1 MTFCNHST
9 RYCSKSSVRNLSVD
23 IWSLFGQLSSLSVQQ
38 TLAAQ
43 RIDYSVYYTLFTP
56 ALDWLLSCIS
66 YKAPISLLN
75 DILRQ
80 FEHNSHFSLEDGCSA
95 LILNSLLTQFPSEF
109 VASKV
114 LQFLELVKRVN
125 KDVMRDD
132 GSQTVCTS
140 VYPKHVLIR
149 NLGVSLISR
158 PNLLLEMEEK
168 EKLIILNEV
177 WKLMKKFRQNC
188 DYMSCVEIWIEFV
201 VKHFSL
207 TEINT
212 ILGEVIKR
220 MLPNRDFE
228 LHYNQ
233 LVGLMTKVVT
243 LKPQMDFA
251 ALFSMNNFMP
261 FLDLLQKESVKV
273 DACKAIVDSFVK
285 NFKHCAE
292 DINSEATTCDPV
304 ILNSMT
310 YLCKALH
317 DSVSALTLEDDKRQ
331 ISSLIMAFLRHVSF
345 GRDFE
350 AELNFYVDSRANFCN
365 LEAVLCY
372 LIHRVNTLAM
382 ETRRIVKGYHTKK
395 TTSFVRACIAFSF
408 ITIPSLDDVM
418 TRLQLYISSSYV
430 SLINGCLPQTDAF
443 LKTGITLIN
452 QLPQQIESSEGRA
465 KSTEPF
471 LVSYVSQL
479 LSFLLVVPVS
489 GLTKDWYKTMTYS
502 LIQRT
507 IPTLLNLCIC

>member
-1 MTFCNHST
+1 M
-9 RYCSKSSVRNLSVD
+9 
-23 IWSLFGQLSSLSVQQ
+23 
-38 TLAAQ
+38 
-43 RIDYSVYYTLFTP
+43 
-56 ALDWLLSCIS
+56 
-66 YKAPISLLN
+66 
-75 DILRQ
+75 
-80 FEHNSHFSLEDGCSA
+80 
-95 LILNSLLTQFPSEF
+95 
-109 VASKV
+109 
-114 LQFLELVKRVN
+114 
-125 KDVMRDD
+125 KDN

-158 PNLLLEMEEK
+158 PNLLIEMQEK
-168 EKLIILNEV
+168 EKLVILNEV
-177 WKLMKKFRQNC
+177 WKLMNKFKHNSE
-188 DYMSCVEIWIEFV
+188 YMSCVEVWIEFV

-207 TEINT
+207 KEINT

-228 LHYNQ
+228 QHYSQ

-243 LKPQMDFA
+243 QSPEIDFSS
-251 ALFSMNNFMP
+251 LFSMNNFMP

-273 DACKAIVDSFVK
+273 DACKAIVDCFIK
-285 NFKHCAE
+285 NFKNVSE
-292 DINSEATTCDPV
+292 NIDSEATTCDPV

-317 DSVSALTLEDDKRQ
+317 DSVSALTLEDDRRQ
-331 ISSLIMAFLRHVSF
+331 ISSLIMSFIRHVSF

-350 AELNFYVDSRANFCN
+350 AELNFFVDSRANFCN
-365 LEAVLCY
+365 LESVLCY
-372 LIHRVNTLAM
+372 LVHRVNTLAM
-382 ETRRIVKGYHTKK
+382 ETRRVVKGHHTKK

-408 ITIPSLDDVM
+408 ITTPSLEDVM

-430 SLINGCLPQTDAF
+430 SLVNGCLPQTDAF
-443 LKTGITLIN
+443 LKTAITLIN
-452 QLPQQIESSEGRA
+452 QLPQQIESSEGRP

-489 GLTKDWYKTMTYS
+489 
-502 LIQRT
+502 
-507 IPTLLNLCIC
+507 